1 MTIETTDL
9 DSGLRIV
16 TDHMSHLETASL
28 GIWVD
33 VGARY
38 EVPASNGVSHFLEHM
53 AFKGTQT
60 RSARQIVETIEAA
73 GGHLNAYT
81 SREQTAY
88 YAQVLKQDVPLAL
101 DILSDILLNSV
112 FDAAEIERER
122 TVILQEIGQALD
134 TPDDMVFDYLQQA
147 AFPDQPLGR
156 PVLGTSDLVSA
167 FDRQTLI
174 NYMAD
179 HYQAPRMVVAAAGN
193 VDHTAIVAQ
202 ATEAFAEL
210 AGARADTCPAA
221 QFGGGER
228 RESKTLEQAHVLM
241 GFQGLSYDDP
251 DYYALHVA
259 STVFGGGMSSR
270 LFQEVRENLG
280 LAYSIYC
287 YASSYRDSGL
297 FGIYAGTA
305 GDAVK
310 QLTAVVADE
319 AAKLCDRAEED
330 EVARA
335 RAQLKAGLLMSLESS
350 ASRCEQMAK
359 QTLIYNR
366 VVPTEELID
375 AIDAVDR
382 SAVQRVMGRV
392 TGGEL
397 AVAAIGPIEQL
408 ESYDRLSARFS

>member
-112 FDAAEIERER
+112 FDAADIERER

-193 VDHTAIVAQ
+193 VDHKAIVAQ
-202 ATEAFAEL
+202 AAEAFAEL
-210 AGARADTCPAA
+210 TGARADTCPAA

-319 AAKLCDRAEED
+319 AAKLCDQAEED

-366 VVPTEELID
+366 VVPTEELIE